1 MQEYKR
7 SLNCECSQYKDIDTI
22 SLSERYNLKDYWMR
36 GFIYSNSSSKECDC
50 HKRYRLT
57 GRYNRL
63 AEKCGLLSYEILKSY
78 KYIGN
83 SNVYEKLRVLPNI
96 IEEKK
101 LKNVLVFINGP
112 ENCQKTTSVSKIIY
126 NLITEDKSVSYIDFV
141 DLTNKFVNK
150 DEDLTKTLDT
160 DWLVIDNCFEG
171 ETVNFKTVYNSFYN
185 LLLKRQQPIILISS
199 LKKEDLF
206 NSKGQQLPSYN
217 EDMLKKVF
225 NKIERF
231 NTNLVFE
238 ENIDKLLTI
247 GNGKQIDIWAL

>member
-22 SLSERYNLKDYWMR
+22 ALKERYNLKDYWMR
-36 GFIYSNSSSKECDC
+36 GFIYSNNSSRECNC
-50 HKRYRLT
+50 HKRYRLS

-63 AEKCGLLSYEILKSY
+63 AEKCGLLSYEILRNY
-78 KYIGN
+78 KYTGN
-83 SNVYEKLRVLPNI
+83 SNVYEKLKVIPNI
-96 IEEKK
+96 VEEKN
-101 LKNVLVFINGP
+101 LKNVLVFVNGP

-126 NLITEDKSVSYIDFV
+126 NLITEDKSVSYIDFI
-141 DLTNKFVNK
+141 DLINNFVNQDK
-150 DEDLTKTLDT
+150 DLSKVLDT
-160 DWLVIDNCFEG
+160 NWLVIDNCFEG
-171 ETVNFKTVYNSFYN
+171 ETINFKTVYNSFYN

-206 NSKGQQLPSYN
+206 SSKGQQLPSYN

-225 NKIERF
+225 NKIEKF

-238 ENIDKLLTI
+238 ENIDKLLVI
-247 GNGKQIDIWAL
+247 GNNKQIDIWAL